1 MPPLLNYT
9 CNYWFVLFLVRHKE
23 LANPDGTERGSIT
36 QEVDDF
42 MTAHPGIQDKPELIL
57 GYLQGLD
64 DDVDNTQLL
73 QAQLSY
79 MFFRGP
85 ECPILYD
92 LNTDSWFAWKH
103 KWGSSAAN
111 LNRVKVFF
119 QTEFLRAMREV
130 NQLAK
135 NRNTFPLRDGQ
146 EHPRVTF
153 VNKLIASLCCRESVE
168 KIVKEASMF
177 FAIEAEFDMNP
188 DILQLENCVVDLEL
202 NCFRLG
208 RPSDMTRRSSAVHV
222 PEKWLKDPTL
232 IETEG
237 ADMRTRAWA
246 TVWSI
251 FKREG
256 EFHPDDHADILGE
269 DYVLT

>member
-1 MPPLLNYT
+1 MCNFLDNLLPA
-9 CNYWFVLFLVRHKE
+9 CPQEV
-23 LANPDGTERGSIT
+23 ADPDAAERGSIAR
-36 QEVDDF
+36 EVDDF
-42 MTAHPGIQDKPELIL
+42 MQAHTHIQDKSELIL
-57 GYLQGLD
+57 MYLVGLG

-92 LNTDSWFAWKH
+92 LNTDSWFAWKY

-119 QTEFLRAMREV
+119 QTEFLRVMRKV
-130 NQLAK
+130 NQLSQG
-135 NRNTFPLRDGQ
+135 RNSFPSQDGQ
-146 EHPRVTF
+146 EHPRATF
-153 VNKLIASLCCRESVE
+153 INKLVASLCCREAVE

-177 FAIEAEFDMNP
+177 FAIEAEFDMKP
-188 DILQLENCVVDLEL
+188 DILQLDNCVADLKL

-208 RPSDMTRRSSAVHV
+208 KPSDMTKRSSPVRV
-222 PEKWLKDPTL
+222 PVKWLKTPAL

-237 ADMRTRAWA
+237 ADMRARAWA

-251 FKREG
+251 FKRDG
-256 EFHPDDHADILGE
+256 EFHPDDRADILG
-269 DYVLT
+269 